1 MNKLMIH
8 PRTMAAEVIE
18 LSRSFP
24 CVLVTGARQV
34 GKSTLLRSLMP
45 EEMRYISLDDYRLAR
60 EAKNDPIGFLEMYD
74 VPLCIDEVQY
84 APELLRAI
92 KLRVDA
98 EPGRKGM
105 YWLTGSQRFH
115 LMQGVSE
122 SLAGRIGIL
131 DLYSFSQAEMVGRAE
146 YAQPF
151 SCEPAAMRDAV
162 NRGLICN
169 ITELYERIWLGG
181 WPEYATRLHAR
192 NHFSM
197 PICRPIWR
205 GMCRRCSKWVIGGLF
220 LRS

>member
-1 MNKLMIH
+1 MQDYMNTPMIH
-8 PRTMAAEVIE
+8 PRTMAAEMIE
-18 LSRSFP
+18 ISRSFP

-45 EEMRYISLDDYRLAR
+45 VEMRYISLDDYRLAR
-60 EAKNDPIGFLEMYD
+60 EAQNDPIGFLETYD

-146 YAQPF
+146 SA
-151 SCEPAAMRDAV
+151 PAFPAS
-162 NRGLICN
+162 L
-169 ITELYERIWLGG
+169 
-181 WPEYATRLHAR
+181 
-192 NHFSM
+192 
-197 PICRPIWR
+197 
-205 GMCRRCSKWVIGGLF
+205 RRCVMQ
-220 LRS
+220 